1 MKTSNG
7 VNLVKFAYWA
17 LQSESPPAL
26 NRQNA
31 SNKWKA
37 YIHDSLKMSLWGI
50 TTNILPTKLKL
61 YKCAPNIVVIFR
73 SCNYVPRSSLGCPN
87 QGFLFFFFYFFLLLL
102 LFFFFDKQW
111 CLILYPYKR
120 FRSQDLIN
128 IMRL

>member
-26 NRQNA
+26 NSQNA

-37 YIHDSLKMSLWGI
+37 NIHDSLKMSLWRI

-61 YKCAPNIVVIFR
+61 YKCAPNIVVIFP

-87 QGFLFFFFYFFLLLL
+87 QGFLFFVLFFIFYFIIIIIIN
-102 LFFFFDKQW
+102 FFF
-111 CLILYPYKR
+111 
-120 FRSQDLIN
+120 
-128 IMRL
+128 